1 MEAACLGTLWC
12 FTMARPIVF
21 QQGADLQLD
30 GAGLFGDALDML
42 VRFGARSR
50 CNWDCAWA
58 IRA

>member
-1 MEAACLGTLWC
+1 
-12 FTMARPIVF
+12 MARPIVF